1 MTIQTQS
8 LTYSVGDAT
17 MVSQF
22 VDDPDLKSQKPG
34 ILVLP
39 EWWGSM
45 VI

>member
-22 VDDPDLKSQKPG
+22 VDDPDLNYQKPG
-34 ILVLP
+34 IWYCP
-39 EWWGSM
+39 SGGG
-45 VI
+45 